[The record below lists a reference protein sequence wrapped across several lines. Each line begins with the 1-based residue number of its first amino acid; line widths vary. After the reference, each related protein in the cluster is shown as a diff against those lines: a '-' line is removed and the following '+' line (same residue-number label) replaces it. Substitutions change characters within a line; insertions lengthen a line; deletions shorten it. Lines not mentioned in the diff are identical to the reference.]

1 MSDLL
6 LDVAIK
12 GTVVLFATG
21 LLARALRDRSAAVR
35 HLVWS
40 VALASLVVLPLLS
53 VGLPAWRVTVLPV
66 ESVVAS
72 PTAAGPP
79 VEGMPWGPIGVLA
92 WLAGASLVIA
102 VTAIG
107 RIRLAWMARGSE
119 TLDDGP
125 WPALANRISGEIG
138 VGRRVRLR
146 MIERRVMPMVCGVL
160 RPVVLLPAS
169 AEGWSGT
176 LRRHVLLHELI
187 HVKRH
192 DCLVQIVSRFA
203 LAIHW
208 FNPLAWLAARHLRL
222 ERERACDDHVL
233 ECGADPC
240 DYAEDLVGM
249 ARRLQPSAP
258 SALAL
263 GMADPSRFGE
273 RVIALLEPGR
283 PRGGPSRGT
292 ALVACLLAA
301 GLVVPLAAMRPA
313 AKKPASDP
321 ARFAA
326 AVPAPP
332 GATPAANAN
341 ASADPDVDAGPAGAR
356 RPLPPGSARPGAE
369 SDPALRAPV
378 VEVDA
383 VEVTFERRGT
393 ARGVVEANTSEGIPR
408 PGIARV
414 QYRSSFGAGEAPS
427 WTSTS
432 KNASDT
438 CEETDRGAPARPAQ
452 LASTTPETAT
462 P

>member
-6 LDVAIK
+6 FDVAIK
-12 GTVVLFATG
+12 GTVVLVVTG
-21 LLARALRDRSAAVR
+21 LLARTLRDRSAAVR
-35 HLVWS
+35 HLLWS
-40 VALASLVVLPLLS
+40 VALASLVMLPLLS
-53 VGLPAWRVTVLPV
+53 AGLPVWRVAVLPV
-66 ESVVAS
+66 ESVAS
-72 PTAAGPP
+72 PAVAAPP
-79 VEGMPWGPIGVLA
+79 AEGIPWGRIGVLG
-92 WLAGASLVIA
+92 WLAGAALVIA
-102 VTAIG
+102 VTTIG
-107 RIRLAWMARGSE
+107 RIRLAWMARGSK

-125 WPALANRISGEIG
+125 WPILANRIAGEIG

-146 MIERRVMPMVCGVL
+146 MVQRRVMPMVCGVL

-169 AEGWSGT
+169 AESWSGT

-192 DCLVQIVSRFA
+192 DCLVQIVSRLA

-258 SALAL
+258 AALAL

-273 RVIALLEPGR
+273 RVIALLDPGR
-283 PRGGPSRGT
+283 PRGGPSRRT
-292 ALVACLLAA
+292 ALVACILAA
-301 GLVVPLAAMRPA
+301 GLIVPLAAMRPA
-313 AKKPASDP
+313 AKKPASD
-321 ARFAA
+321 AVRFVAS
-326 AVPAPP
+326 VPAPS
-332 GATPAANAN
+332 GGTSAAN
-341 ASADPDVDAGPAGAR
+341 ASAAAAADAHAGSASAH
-356 RPLPPGSARPGAE
+356 RPLPARSAERGTK
-369 SDPALRAPV
+369 SDPAPRANVPV

-383 VEVTFERRGT
+383 IEVTLDRRGT

-408 PGIARV
+408 TGIARV
-414 QYRSSFGAGEAPS
+414 QYRSSSGAGEAPS
-427 WTSTS
+427 WTSTR
-432 KNASDT
+432 NASDT
-438 CEETDRGAPARPAQ
+438 CEETDRGAPTHPAQ